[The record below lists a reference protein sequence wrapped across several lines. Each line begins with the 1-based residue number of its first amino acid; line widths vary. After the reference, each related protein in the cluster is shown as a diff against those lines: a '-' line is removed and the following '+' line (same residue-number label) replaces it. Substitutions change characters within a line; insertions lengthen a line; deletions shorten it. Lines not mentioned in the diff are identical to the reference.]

1 MTKEPE
7 DGNGKEQGLEKH
19 CQELQKPQEW
29 YPPAENDQN
38 PGRAEP
44 YFPEIFLG

>member
-7 DGNGKEQGLEKH
+7 DGNGKEQRLEEHRKGV
-19 CQELQKPQEW
+19 QKPQDQH
-29 YPPAENDQN
+29 PSAEKDQN
-38 PGRAEP
+38 QGKKEP